1 MRATL
6 FRSLIWAGCAGLAL
20 TANACSS
27 GGPGGDASA
36 AGGNATAGAGG
47 AAGMGGAG
55 GVPGD
60 AGGGSTGA
68 AGAPPANDASI
79 SGGYFFTFATAADVA
94 AAAIS
99 NPSDTDKND
108 LSVFAAADGGP
119 RAITSLDTTTGDPAP
134 GSMELQLPCNAYG
147 QFVDY
152 QFILPVITDLG
163 EKTLSV
169 MIRLDS
175 GFSPDPSA
183 PGSVYL
189 YAKSGDNWD
198 WAQGS
203 AQSIVPTPPTS
214 PTSPG
219 QWIKY
224 TFPMASPASGSTA
237 MFDPGYVKAV
247 GIHLTTGAGTGASGP
262 PTPAVFHIDSVGYQ

>member
-1 MRATL
+1 M
-6 FRSLIWAGCAGLAL
+6 WVGCAGLAL

-27 GGPGGDASA
+27 SSTGGDGSA

-47 AAGMGGAG
+47 GAG
-55 GVPGD
+55 GT
-60 AGGGSTGA
+60 TGA
-68 AGAPPANDASI
+68 AGAATDGSI
-79 SGGYFFTFATAADVA
+79 GGGYFFTFSGAADLA

-99 NPSDTDKND
+99 NPTDTDKND

-119 RAITSLDTTTGDPAP
+119 RAVTSLDSTTGDPTP
-134 GSMELQLPCNAYG
+134 GSMELDLPCNAYG

-163 EKTLSV
+163 KRTLSV

-183 PGSVYL
+183 PGNVYL

-198 WAQGS
+198 WGQGAAQPI
-203 AQSIVPTPPTS
+203 APTS
-214 PTSPG
+214 VG
-219 QWIKY
+219 QWIQY

-247 GIHLTTGAGTGASGP
+247 GIHLTTGTGTGASGP
-262 PTPAVFHIDSVGYQ
+262 PTPAVFHIDSVGYE

>member
-1 MRATL
+1 MWTTL
-6 FRSLIWAGCAGLAL
+6 FRCLLWAGCAGLAL

-27 GGPGGDASA
+27 GGAGGDASA

-47 AAGMGGAG
+47 GAG
-55 GVPGD
+55 GT
-60 AGGGSTGA
+60 TGA
-68 AGAPPANDASI
+68 AGAPTDGSI
-79 SGGYFFTFATAADVA
+79 AGGYFFTFSGAGDVA

-99 NPSDTDKND
+99 NPSDADKND

-119 RAITSLDTTTGDPAP
+119 RAITSLDSTTGDPAA

-163 EKTLSV
+163 KKTLSV

-183 PGSVYL
+183 PGNVYL

-198 WAQGS
+198 WGQGGAQP
-203 AQSIVPTPPTS
+203 IVPTS
-214 PTSPG
+214 SGSVG
-219 QWIKY
+219 QWIQY

-262 PTPAVFHIDSVGYQ
+262 PTPAVFHIDSLGYE

>member
-1 MRATL
+1 M
-6 FRSLIWAGCAGLAL
+6 GCAGLAL

-27 GGPGGDASA
+27 SGSGGDASA
-36 AGGNATAGAGG
+36 AGGNATAGAT
-47 AAGMGGAG
+47 GAG
-55 GVPGD
+55 GVAGVAGT

-68 AGAPPANDASI
+68 AGTHAATDASI
-79 SGGYFFTFATAADVA
+79 PGGYFFTFSTAADVA

-119 RAITSLDTTTGDPAP
+119 RATTSLDTTTGDPTA
-134 GSMELQLPCNAYG
+134 GSMELDLPCNAYG

-163 EKTLSV
+163 ERTLSV

-183 PGSVYL
+183 PGNVYL

-203 AQSIVPTPPTS
+203 TQAIVPIS
-214 PTSPG
+214 STSPG

-224 TFPMASPASGSTA
+224 TFPMATPASGSTA
-237 MFDPGYVKAV
+237 MFNPGYVKAV

-262 PTPAVFHIDSVGYQ
+262 PTPAVFHIDSLGYQ